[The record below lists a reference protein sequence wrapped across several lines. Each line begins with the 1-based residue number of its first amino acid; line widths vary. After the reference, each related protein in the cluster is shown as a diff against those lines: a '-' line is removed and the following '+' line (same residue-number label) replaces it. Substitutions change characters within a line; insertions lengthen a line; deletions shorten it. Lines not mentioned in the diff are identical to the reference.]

1 MSVPIDWTELP
12 LDDGGRSLVEASAG
26 TGKTWTIGA
35 LYLRLLLE
43 QKRTPRQIV
52 VATFTNAAAAELS
65 ERLRERLLQALAE
78 AARFVEDEGS
88 MTAADMLMDRVWL
101 RRRWH
106 SNPGQRLADIQRLQA
121 ALGEFDGAPISTLH
135 ALCTRILADHPLA
148 AGVSFRGRAIIDAR
162 TLATSLQ
169 DDLWRVIAQGRD
181 DDALVLLARA
191 AGITRADLKR
201 YVPVLMQANVVVGV
215 EGGIDLAAMLR
226 GLDFLKDP
234 AAWAQWVR
242 GVATTH
248 MKSNARLLRAW
259 NALADALIAS
269 SHGAFDELLTYFD
282 DLRNCAAL
290 PGIKKDG
297 SQHLDVQALVRQ
309 TQEIMRSLPVLVI
322 DLACCN
328 PPLRSFLVAAQSWCR
343 SVLQARLDAADQ
355 TTFDALLYSVRD
367 ALEPRDGQRALADAL
382 HKAWPV
388 ALIDEFQD
396 TDPVQFGILD
406 AIYRDAAG
414 TPRGRLVMIG
424 DPKQAIYRFRGGD
437 VQAYEAARASVPA
450 QDRLTLD
457 TNFRSSRGYVAAIN
471 AFYARTGNMLGPSA
485 STTTIEYEH
494 VHASGRRDERP
505 MCSATTGAPVEQP
518 LVLHVL
524 RQQPPD
530 TDLETLALRACA
542 GQIVQALS
550 SEGYRI
556 GDAALKPGDIAV
568 LLPSHAQIARLSAM
582 LKRRKV
588 PCVAVSQQSVFGT
601 GTARDLRLILHA
613 ALRADD
619 AMALRAALVT
629 RLYGCSLSDLQRL
642 RDAPAEWEGHASRF
656 HVLHGVLERRGPLAL
671 VAWLMEAQAARL
683 LATVEGERIL
693 TDLRHL
699 GELLQE
705 AWLACGSGERL
716 EAWFADQVDGS
727 GDGDDDAVDARAL
740 RLESDADRVKL
751 MTLHVSKGLEFP
763 VVFLPLM
770 WKHGRPVIASKN
782 AQWLVDEQTGMKCI
796 VLGPARDEVK
806 LQEHEERYRMLYVA
820 LTRAIHA
827 CHVHVLA
834 NTVKRSDDAPLNAI
848 VDPLLQD
855 EEPAEPSWIARSE
868 GWSIYPDAVWPA
880 GEASHATRAARTLP
894 PLPVGPLPQRH
905 SFSTLVDSRHR
916 HTNREDSAAA
926 DEALGDLGS
935 PGSGPEAL
943 SDQHGHA
950 ALDALAGVAGPDFGD
965 AVHAVFEHRIAGAPI
980 DVLAVRGALSMHGV
994 RPRDGDVTTFS
1005 EALANRL
1012 QAVIET
1018 PLDGHSG
1025 PRLGDLSSADM
1036 RAEMAFDYVLDAVSL
1051 RTLREACE
1059 AHGESG
1065 LVPDREQH
1073 LAGMMSGKIDLVFAH
1088 DGRFHVLDYKS
1099 NRLGHPER
1107 PCVEDYAPAA
1117 IETAMRA
1124 SGYRLQALLYT
1135 VALEGYLRA
1144 RLGVAYVRE
1153 THLGDC
1159 WYLFIRAVGL
1169 SLPDGTP
1176 CGVWRHRFSTGL
1188 LDAVESALAAST
1200 QQEAA

>member
-1 MSVPIDWTELP
+1 MSAPKDWTDLP

-26 TGKTWTIGA
+26 TGKTWTIGV

-78 AARFVEDEGS
+78 AARHGEDEGS
-88 MTAADMLMDRVWL
+88 ETAADMSMDRAWL

-106 SNPGQRLADIQRLQA
+106 ATPGQRLADIQRLQA

-162 TLATSLQ
+162 TLASSLQ
-169 DDLWRVIAQGRD
+169 DDLWRVIAQRRD

-191 AGITRADLKR
+191 AGITRADLKK
-201 YVPVLMQANVVVGV
+201 YVPVLMQANVVAGV

-226 GLDFLKDP
+226 GFDFLKDP
-234 AAWAQWVR
+234 AAWAQWAR
-242 GVATTH
+242 GVAAVHAKGNT
-248 MKSNARLLRAW
+248 RLPRAW
-259 NALADALIAS
+259 NALADAVGAPSPESCERLSEFWNDLTHEKVLKGIKSGGLVQPDVISLIDQTGAIRAS
-269 SHGAFDELLTYFD
+269 MSLLT
-282 DLRNCAAL
+282 
-290 PGIKKDG
+290 
-297 SQHLDVQALVRQ
+297 
-309 TQEIMRSLPVLVI
+309 I

-328 PPLRSFLVAAQSWCR
+328 PPLRSFLIAAQSWCR

-355 TTFDALLYSVRD
+355 TTFDALLCSVRD

-382 HKAWPV
+382 HTAWPV
-388 ALIDEFQD
+388 ALIDEIQD

-437 VQAYEAARASVPA
+437 VQAYEAARASVPV

-471 AFYARTGNMLGPSA
+471 AFYARTGNILGPSA
-485 STTTIEYEH
+485 STTTIGYEA
-494 VHASGRRDERP
+494 VHASGRRDEQP
-505 MCSATTGAPVEQP
+505 MYSAATGAPVGQP

-524 RQQPPD
+524 RQSPPD

-550 SEGYRI
+550 REGYRI
-556 GDAALKPGDIAV
+556 GDAPLKPGDIAV

-601 GTARDLRLILHA
+601 ETARDLRLILHA

-619 AMALRAALVT
+619 AMAMRAALVT
-629 RLYGCSLSDLQRL
+629 RLYGCSLSDIQRL
-642 RDAPAEWEGHASRF
+642 RDTPVEWEGHASRF

-671 VAWLMEAQAARL
+671 VAGLMEAQAARL

-716 EAWFADQVDGS
+716 EAWFADQVEGS
-727 GDGDDDAVDARAL
+727 DDGDEDAVDARAL

-770 WKHGRPVIASKN
+770 WKHGRPVIAGKN

-834 NTVKRSDDAPLNAI
+834 NTVKRPDDAPLNAI

-855 EEPAEPSWIARSE
+855 EAPAGPAWIARSE
-868 GWSIYPDAVWPA
+868 GWSISPDASWSA
-880 GEASHATRAARTLP
+880 GEALHAAREARTLP
-894 PLPVGPLPQRH
+894 PLPMELLPQRH
-905 SFSTLVDSRHR
+905 SFSTLVESRHR
-916 HTNREDSAAA
+916 HKNREDSAAA
-926 DEALGDLGS
+926 DEALGDLRS
-935 PGSGPEAL
+935 PGSDPETF

-965 AVHAVFEHRIAGAPI
+965 AVHAVFEHRKAGVPI
-980 DVLAVRGALSMHGV
+980 DALAVRNALSMHGV
-994 RPRDGDVTTFS
+994 RPRDGDVTTLS

-1018 PLDGHSG
+1018 PLDGHAG
-1025 PRLGDLSSADM
+1025 PRLVDLNSADM
-1036 RAEMAFDYVLDAVSL
+1036 RVEMAFDYVLDAVSL
-1051 RTLREACE
+1051 RALREACE

-1065 LVPDREQH
+1065 LVPTREQH

-1088 DGRFHVLDYKS
+1088 GGRFHVLDYKS

-1107 PCVEDYAPAA
+1107 PCVEAYAPAA
-1117 IETAMRA
+1117 IETAMQA

-1144 RLGVAYVRE
+1144 RLSVDYVRE

-1169 SLPDGTP
+1169 RLPDGTP
-1176 CGVWRHRFSTGL
+1176 CGVWRHRFSAGL
-1188 LDAVESALAAST
+1188 LDAVESVLAST
-1200 QQEAA
+1200 TQREAA